1 MQPTSSADDSPV
13 PPERR
18 RAWQAFFEAHAAVVP
33 VLEAEMQTEHGL
45 SLRWYDVLLQLA
57 AAPGRRLLMHE
68 LSDAVV
74 ISKGGL
80 TKLVDRMAA
89 AGLVE
94 REAQPGNRRVTPVR
108 LTPHGLETYRRA
120 RLTHHRGV
128 AQHFLD
134 HLSDTERAALV
145 TALERVRDAALT
157 DSRS

>member
-1 MQPTSSADDSPV
+1 MQSPTTPI

-18 RAWQAFFEAHAAVVP
+18 RAWQVFFEAHAAVVGR
-33 VLEAEMQTEHGL
+33 LEAELVNEHGL
-45 SLRWYDVLLQLA
+45 TLRWYDVLVQLA
-57 AAPGRRLLMHE
+57 AAPDRRLLMHE

-94 REAQPGNRRVTPVR
+94 REASPHNRRITPVR
-108 LTPHGLETYRRA
+108 LTRAGMDTYRRA

-128 AQHFLD
+128 AEHFLD
-134 HLSDTERAALV
+134 HLTDTERATLESALDRIR
-145 TALERVRDAALT
+145 TAAGRPDH
-157 DSRS
+157 